1 MVNSPHFHFRGFDP
15 WSGCGTKIPHAKCV
29 LIKRVKKKE
38 RKKKKIGVL
47 EGMYNNMFTL
57 SCSSLTSQDTF

>member
-38 RKKKKIGVL
+38 RKKKKRLGFWRVCTTICSHSPVL
-47 EGMYNNMFTL
+47 A
-57 SCSSLTSQDTF
+57 

>member
-1 MVNSPHFHFRGFDP
+1 MVNIPHFHFRGFDP

-29 LIKRVKKKE
+29 LTKRVKKK
-38 RKKKKIGVL
+38 KKKNIGVL
-47 EGMYNNMFTL
+47 EGMYNIFTL